1 MNLTPRVALLTL
13 LVVVV
18 LGAGTYLGYQE
29 LESRRAMELAKA
41 AGKAAAEKQAK
52 AAAQA
57 RAKVFMDPG
66 PSQWLQQ
73 GLAPLWNALAKS
85 KSTVLVVPPGNPED
99 RPGLDLTA
107 RIAFARALVDNLPA
121 GAAALIPDPAFALA
135 AIGEPR
141 AIDENKLL
149 KLLAPTSF
157 ESLVT
162 GAFAMESGR
171 VSLELRRTNVRT
183 GSRKTFQ
190 AKVDLAANA
199 LPEQA
204 LAGVAAQAMRAL
216 EFEASPRAQPSPAV
230 APTLA
235 FPSSPLAATTD
246 AVDPQ
251 AGVWLQQLFGIL
263 HSPHFLADPRARER
277 MFERSLWSLSG
288 VGVDAADQ
296 AVLEARALA
305 NLGRREAAL
314 RVLEGA
320 PASPEQAALR
330 AYLNAD
336 LPDLKKA
343 VGGIRRPVAR
353 LIAELEL
360 LSVRGEAR
368 ELSQE
373 PQRAELQRIVLS
385 VPEPWQAIVT
395 LHGLSSDP
403 WNYPPA
409 YAVKPVLERDF
420 PVPDYGTQD
429 ILRGRAALG
438 ANPQDLKLEA
448 EMMLS
453 PLVHARKWREQRPD
467 ALCCA
472 VPAAR
477 GHRPSATDYL
487 GLLESHA
494 DALMLARLYFL
505 REVQG
510 NAQHAL
516 ATAKLYDELL
526 FAGGHPGVL
535 MQRGAGYVP
544 GSAGQQDPRS
554 YDEVFDAA
562 RKIRAW
568 IGHQSKAASWA
579 ARYWESSIGRAAI
592 ARGVQ
597 RSPEEMARTAGGLPL
612 SGDVPARDVFLVD
625 LASALSIS
633 PTDKK
638 EEKAVLRSACAIAV
652 DFYYPCEAYA
662 TVVHA
667 HGQAEERAQVEA
679 LLRGRFIGYSEA
691 TEKKVYLLLE
701 QGRSAESKQLLRDAI
716 RTSPS
721 AALYALLGT
730 VLTDE
735 GAYDEA
741 AAVYSSLPA
750 LKAGG
755 SNKVELS
762 NYLRRAARR
771 LLARGAAAQ
780 ARPLMETAAS
790 NGDGS
795 HANLEAGAYASHWRG
810 DGELALQWLG
820 ALYQRYPNERTLGEV
835 ASMTFA
841 LGDQRAGWSVLE
853 SAPAGSPDFASFAAA
868 AVGMRR
874 EGDGA
879 ARLLAWA
886 NAGRPGI
893 YSWYLA
899 SAFRVLALDRS
910 PASLDRVVEVE
921 RPIRLKFPGG
931 YSFGVAAGA
940 RHTMTADDDAL
951 AWRATVDG
959 YRGLLSGEFVPAADA
974 LSQLLARFDAT
985 GQPQGLGGPDN
996 FWAMVPYTA
1005 YALVKAGRGEQ
1016 ASKML
1021 ERFDEARQR
1030 AAGRK
1035 NILVKRAPA
1044 FESHLVA
1051 SVVAALS
1058 GNHAEGAR
1066 SLRLAQANVPE
1077 NAGGRLIPEDYQ
1089 FAEIAEWLSRDTGNA
1104 AYLGVALDFARA
1116 RQRFEPWTAWSYAFE
1131 ATHARD
1137 QAARVRA
1144 AAIAMWLDPESR
1156 RLQALPVALRSAA
1169 KQSPQASPPFRKP
1182 AGGRREGK
1190 A

>member
-1 MNLTPRVALLTL
+1 MARRSTVALSVL
-13 LVVVV
+13 LVLVA
-18 LGAGTYLGYQE
+18 LGVGGWYVHQE

-41 AGKAAAEKQAK
+41 AGRAAAEKQAK

-57 RAKVFMDPG
+57 QARLFTDPG

-73 GLAPLWNALAKS
+73 GVAPLWSALVKS
-85 KSTVLVVPPGNPED
+85 KSAVLVIPPGNPED
-99 RPGLDLTA
+99 RPGLDVTA
-107 RIAFARALVDNLPA
+107 RVAFARALVDSLPA
-121 GAAALIPDPAFALA
+121 DAAALLPDPGFALA

-141 AIDENKLL
+141 AIDEGKLVKLL
-149 KLLAPTSF
+149 SQTSIA
-157 ESLVT
+157 SLVT
-162 GAFAMESGR
+162 GAFEMEPGR
-171 VSLELRRTNVRT
+171 VSVELRRTYVQT
-183 GSRKTFQ
+183 GARKTFQ
-190 AKVDLAANA
+190 AKVDIGAGV

-204 LAGVAAQAMRAL
+204 LAGIASQAMRAL
-216 EFEASPRAQPSPAV
+216 EFETSPRAQPSPAA
-230 APTLA
+230 APDLA
-235 FPSSPLAATTD
+235 LPASPLAATTD

-251 AGVWLQQLFGIL
+251 TGVWLQQLFGIL
-263 HSPHFLADPRARER
+263 YSPHFLADPRARER
-277 MFERSLWSLSG
+277 MFERSLWSLT
-288 VGVDAADQ
+288 GVDVASGDR

-305 NLGRREAAL
+305 YLGRRDAAL
-314 RVLEGA
+314 RILGAA

-330 AYLNAD
+330 AYLNAA
-336 LPDLKKA
+336 LPELKKA

-373 PQRAELQRIVLS
+373 SRRAELQRIVQS
-385 VPEPWQAIVT
+385 VPEPWQMIVT

-403 WNYPPA
+403 WSYPPA

-420 PVPDYGTQD
+420 PVPGYGMQE

-453 PLVHARKWREQRPD
+453 PLVHARKWREQNLE

-472 VPAAR
+472 RLAAR
-477 GHRPSATDYL
+477 GHRPFATDYL
-487 GLLESHA
+487 GLLENHA
-494 DALMLARLYFL
+494 DALLLARLYFL

-535 MQRGAGYVP
+535 MQRGAGFVP

-568 IGHQSKAASWA
+568 IGYQSKAASWA

-592 ARGVQ
+592 ARGVL
-597 RSPEEMARTAGGLPL
+597 RSPQEVARTAGGLPL
-612 SGDVPARDVFLVD
+612 SGDVPARDVYLVD
-625 LASALSIS
+625 LASALSMS

-638 EEKAVLRSACAIAV
+638 EEKAALRTACAIAV

-662 TVVHA
+662 TVVQS
-667 HGQAEERAQVEA
+667 HGQAEERAQVEV

-691 TEKKVYLLLE
+691 TEKKVHLLLE
-701 QGRSAESKQLLRDAI
+701 QGRSAESKLLLREAI
-716 RTSPS
+716 RTTPS
-721 AALYALLGT
+721 AALHALLGA

-741 AAVYSSLPA
+741 AAVYASLPA
-750 LKAGG
+750 LKGG
-755 SNKVELS
+755 GGNTVELS

-780 ARPLMETAAS
+780 ARPLMEAAAS
-790 NGDGS
+790 HSDAS
-795 HANLEAGAYASHWRG
+795 HANLEAGVYAAHWRG

-820 ALYQRYPNERTLGEV
+820 ALYQRYPNGRTLGEV

-841 LGDQRAGWSVLE
+841 LGDQNAGWSVLE
-853 SAPAGSPDFASFAAA
+853 TAPAGSPDFASFAAA

-874 EGDGA
+874 EGTGVS
-879 ARLLAWA
+879 RLLAWA

-899 SAFRVLALDRS
+899 SAFRVLALDRG
-910 PASLDRVVEVE
+910 PASLDRVVEAE
-921 RPIRLKFPGG
+921 RPLRLKFPGN
-931 YSFGVAAGA
+931 YSHGVAAGA
-940 RHTMTADDDAL
+940 QHAMTAEDNAL

-959 YRGLLSGEFVPAADA
+959 YRGLLLGEFAAAADA
-974 LSQLLARFDAT
+974 LSHLLARFDAT
-985 GQPQGLGGPDN
+985 GLPQGLDGPEN
-996 FWAMVPYTA
+996 FWAMMPYTS

-1021 ERFDEARQR
+1021 ERFDEARQQ

-1035 NILVKRAPA
+1035 NIVVKRAPA

-1051 SVVAALS
+1051 AVIAALS
-1058 GNHAEGAR
+1058 GNHTEGMR

-1077 NAGGRLIPEDYQ
+1077 NANARLIPEDYL
-1089 FAEIAEWLSRDTGNA
+1089 FAEVAEWLGRDTGNA
-1104 AYLGVALDFARA
+1104 AYVAVALDFARA
-1116 RQRFEPWTAWSYAFE
+1116 RQRFEPWAAWSYAFE
-1131 ATHARD
+1131 ATHSRD

-1156 RLQALPVALRSAA
+1156 RLMALPAALKAAA
-1169 KQSPQASPPFRKP
+1169 KQSLQVSPPFRRT

>member
-1 MNLTPRVALLTL
+1 MSL
-13 LVVVV
+13 
-18 LGAGTYLGYQE
+18 
-29 LESRRAMELAKA
+29 
-41 AGKAAAEKQAK
+41 
-52 AAAQA
+52 
-57 RAKVFMDPG
+57 
-66 PSQWLQQ
+66 
-73 GLAPLWNALAKS
+73 
-85 KSTVLVVPPGNPED
+85 
-99 RPGLDLTA
+99 PGL
-107 RIAFARALVDNLPA
+107 RSRALVDSLQA
-121 GAAALIPDPAFALA
+121 EAAVLVPDPGFALA

-141 AIDENKLL
+141 VIDEGKLL
-149 KLLAPTSF
+149 KQLSQTSI

-162 GAFAMESGR
+162 GAFAMAPGH

-183 GSRKTFQ
+183 GARKTFQ
-190 AKVDLAANA
+190 AKVDLAANV

-216 EFEASPRAQPSPAV
+216 EFETSPKEQPSPAA
-230 APTLA
+230 APNLA
-235 FPSSPLAATTD
+235 FPGSPLAATTN

-251 AGVWLQQLFGIL
+251 TGVWLQQLFAIL
-263 HSPHFLADPRARER
+263 HSPHFLSDPRARER

-288 VGVDAADQ
+288 VGIDAADR

-305 NLGRREAAL
+305 GLGRRDAAL
-314 RVLEGA
+314 RVLGGA
-320 PASPEQAALR
+320 PASLEQAALR

-336 LPDLKKA
+336 LPELKKA

-373 PQRAELQRIVLS
+373 SQRAELQRIVQS
-385 VPEPWQAIVT
+385 VPEPWQMIVT
-395 LHGLSSDP
+395 FHGLSSDP
-403 WNYPPA
+403 WSYPPA
-409 YAVKPVLERDF
+409 YAVKPVMERDF

-453 PLVHARKWREQRPD
+453 PLVHARKWREQHPE

-472 VPAAR
+472 LPAAR

-510 NAQHAL
+510 NAQHAF
-516 ATAKLYDELL
+516 ATAKQYDDQL

-625 LASALSIS
+625 LASALSTS

-638 EEKAVLRSACAIAV
+638 EEKAALRTACAIAV

-679 LLRGRFIGYSEA
+679 LLQGRFVGYSEA

-701 QGRSAESKQLLRDAI
+701 RGRRAESKLLLRDAI
-716 RTSPS
+716 RISPS
-721 AALYALLGT
+721 AALHALLGT

-741 AAVYSSLPA
+741 AAVYASLPS
-750 LKAGG
+750 LKGG
-755 SNKVELS
+755 GGNKVELS

-795 HANLEAGAYASHWRG
+795 HANLEAGVYAAHWRG

-841 LGDQRAGWSVLE
+841 LGDQRAGWSVLD
-853 SAPAGSPDFASFAAA
+853 SAAGSPDFASFAAA

-874 EGDGA
+874 EGDGV

-899 SAFRVLALDRS
+899 SAFRVLALDRG
-910 PASLDRVVEVE
+910 PASLDRVVEAE
-921 RPIRLKFPGG
+921 RPLRLKFPGN
-931 YSFGVAAGA
+931 YSHGVAAGA
-940 RHTMTADDDAL
+940 QHAMTADDNAL

-959 YRGLLSGEFVPAADA
+959 YRGLLSGEFVAAADA
-974 LSQLLARFDAT
+974 LSQLLARFDAA
-985 GQPQGLGGPDN
+985 GLPQGLQGPDN

-1005 YALVKAGRGEQ
+1005 YALAKAGRGEQ

-1021 ERFDEARQR
+1021 ERFDEEGQR

-1035 NILVKRAPA
+1035 NIVVKRAPA

-1051 SVVAALS
+1051 AVVAALS
-1058 GNHAEGAR
+1058 GNHAEGVR

-1089 FAEIAEWLSRDTGNA
+1089 LAEISEWLSRDTGNA
-1104 AYLGVALDFARA
+1104 AYVGVALDFARA

-1131 ATHARD
+1131 ATHARE

-1156 RLQALPVALRSAA
+1156 RLQALPAALRAAA
-1169 KQSPQASPPFRKP
+1169 KQSLQASPPFRKP